1 MKGAAKGSSKDPSA
15 YRGLQIGPTL
25 CKLTISIILD
35 RLKSWHDEQLLD
47 QQQGFRSSRGT
58 TDAIYITKRVQQI
71 SESMKMPVYALFIDL
86 SAAFDHIV
94 RSWLFKSVYVRFPK
108 SSPQIKLIKILEAV
122 YKHTTTSLAETPDD
136 IFELFSGVRQGGP
149 ESPPLYNLYMDFV
162 MRIFN
167 EECEKSRIK
176 FLELI
181 YRIKSTAT
189 TRRERQQK
197 YQGKHKVDW
206 VGYADDVEMFFE
218 TAVDLQKALSL
229 LDKIFKR
236 FNLNIN
242 VSKTKTMIF
251 NFGCNDKV
259 QISYPESFASLSD
272 KSVENVKS
280 FKYLGDLIKYNESST
295 VDAEIEL

>member
-1 MKGAAKGSSKDPSA
+1 MQHLQSVSTESIQNNVPDKQEIIKALKKLKNGKAANDIPSELLKYAVDCEPLLTELERLIGIVWKTETTSSMWSDTKLVALWKGAAKGSSKDPSA
-15 YRGLQIGPTL
+15 YRGLQIGSTL

-35 RLKSWHDEQLLD
+35 RLQSWYDEQLLD
-47 QQQGFRSSRGT
+47 QQQGFRSARGT

-122 YKHTTTSLAETPDD
+122 YKHTTTSLAETPND

-162 MRIFN
+162 MRTFN
-167 EECEKSRIK
+167 EECEKSGIK

-197 YQGKHKVDW
+197 Y
-206 VGYADDVEMFFE
+206 
-218 TAVDLQKALSL
+218 
-229 LDKIFKR
+229 
-236 FNLNIN
+236 
-242 VSKTKTMIF
+242 
-251 NFGCNDKV
+251 
-259 QISYPESFASLSD
+259 
-272 KSVENVKS
+272 
-280 FKYLGDLIKYNESST
+280 
-295 VDAEIEL
+295 